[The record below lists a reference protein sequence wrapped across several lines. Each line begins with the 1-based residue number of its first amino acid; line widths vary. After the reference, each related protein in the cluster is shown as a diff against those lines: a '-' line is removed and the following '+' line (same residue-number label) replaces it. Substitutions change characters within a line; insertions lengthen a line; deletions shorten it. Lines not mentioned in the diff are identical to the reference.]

1 MIELPTQQLED
12 LQTAVDEALWHYT
25 PVRGALWELRAVVAP
40 EGEVEIRGH
49 VRAST
54 IKDGVIGALRAV
66 PGVLRIV
73 DRLIADPELEM
84 AVARALAE
92 IKQLQP
98 GTIAVRSHLG
108 KVSLLGRLSDEA
120 LRKQVRDAAAAVHGV
135 RGIDDRTH

>member
-40 EGEVEIRGH
+40 DGEVEIRGH
-49 VRAST
+49 VRASI
-54 IKDGVIGALRAV
+54 IKDGVIAALRTV

-73 DRLIADPELEM
+73 DRLVADPELEL

-92 IKQLQP
+92 IPNLPP
-98 GTIAVRSHLG
+98 GAIAVRSHLG
-108 KVSLLGRLSDEA
+108 KVSLLGRLPDEA
-120 LRKQVRDAAAAVHGV
+120 LRKQVLDVAAAVPGV
-135 RGIDDRTH
+135 RGVDDRTH